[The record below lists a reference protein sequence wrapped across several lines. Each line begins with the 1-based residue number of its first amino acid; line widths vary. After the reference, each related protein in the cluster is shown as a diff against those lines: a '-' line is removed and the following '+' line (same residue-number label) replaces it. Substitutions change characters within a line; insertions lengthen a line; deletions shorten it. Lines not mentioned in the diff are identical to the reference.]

1 MEVALMFRQF
11 VTDCLMCVLIAA
23 LVLGPVAW
31 WAFRLDKERPFPPAS
46 CSTDSDCVERFPVA
60 DPLACDYAHG
70 TGLCD
75 GTDPH

>member
-1 MEVALMFRQF
+1 MITVKQF
-11 VTDCLMCVLIAA
+11 CGDLLVSLLLAA
-23 LVLGPVAW
+23 LVLGPLVAW
-31 WAFRLDKERPFPPAS
+31 MLQDEPASFPPAS